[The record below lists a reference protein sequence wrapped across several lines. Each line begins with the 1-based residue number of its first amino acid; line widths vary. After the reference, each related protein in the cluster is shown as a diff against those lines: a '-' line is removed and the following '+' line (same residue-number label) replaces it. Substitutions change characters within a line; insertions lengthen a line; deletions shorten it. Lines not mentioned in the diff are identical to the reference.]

1 MEISETLAE
10 NQRLNDRIDEAHKR
24 LVSINDLNMR
34 RLGAELHDG
43 PAQLIS
49 LALLRLDAL
58 RPAATAETAGNL
70 VDFERVQGALTE
82 ALTEIRDMS
91 AGVTLPQLDTMA
103 RMRCCNSPC
112 ETMNADPAPR
122 SPWNWPC
129 AGSPHAPQGLPLPYC
144 ARRPQQ
150 CLPPRWRL
158 WPKDCHYVYKQRP
171 GTRGERHGR
180 RLVRR
185 AADRRAPRHLGHA
198 GPRDVDGRHV
208 RHSVPRGRGHKTRG
222 ELRSL
227 EAEVG
232 ELGAGR
238 PMIERIR
245 VAVVDDH
252 PIFREGVAFT
262 IRSSQA
268 FEIVAEGAS
277 ADDAIR
283 IAKELLPDV
292 ILLDVSMPGGGI
304 EAARVI
310 SSACPVVKVI
320 MLTVSEQEEDVT
332 QALEA
337 GANGYILK
345 GTSGTDL
352 ISTLQSVSRG
362 ESYVSPGLAARL
374 LAVSMR
380 NVRQQTRPAE
390 QVDLTK
396 REEQILGSWPAGS
409 RTRKSRT
416 RSPSPRRR

>member
-1 MEISETLAE
+1 MT
-10 NQRLNDRIDEAHKR
+10 
-24 LVSINDLNMR
+24 
-34 RLGAELHDG
+34 
-43 PAQLIS
+43 
-49 LALLRLDAL
+49 
-58 RPAATAETAGNL
+58 
-70 VDFERVQGALTE
+70 
-82 ALTEIRDMS
+82 
-91 AGVTLPQLDTMA
+91 
-103 RMRCCNSPC
+103 
-112 ETMNADPAPR
+112 
-122 SPWNWPC
+122 
-129 AGSPHAPQGLPLPYC
+129 
-144 ARRPQQ
+144 
-150 CLPPRWRL
+150 
-158 WPKDCHYVYKQRP
+158 
-171 GTRGERHGR
+171 
-180 RLVRR
+180 
-185 AADRRAPRHLGHA
+185 
-198 GPRDVDGRHV
+198 
-208 RHSVPRGRGHKTRG
+208 
-222 ELRSL
+222 
-227 EAEVG
+227 
-232 ELGAGR
+232 
-238 PMIERIR
+238 ERIR

-283 IAKELLPDV
+283 IAKDLLPDV

-310 SSACPVVKVI
+310 STACPVVKVI

-396 REEQILGSWPAGS
+396 REEQILELVARGLTNKEIANTLTISEKTVKHYMTNVMQKLQVRNRVEAVLALQK
-409 RTRKSRT
+409 KSNNV
-416 RSPSPRRR
+416 

>member
-1 MEISETLAE
+1 MT
-10 NQRLNDRIDEAHKR
+10 D
-24 LVSINDLNMR
+24 
-34 RLGAELHDG
+34 
-43 PAQLIS
+43 
-49 LALLRLDAL
+49 
-58 RPAATAETAGNL
+58 
-70 VDFERVQGALTE
+70 
-82 ALTEIRDMS
+82 
-91 AGVTLPQLDTMA
+91 
-103 RMRCCNSPC
+103 
-112 ETMNADPAPR
+112 
-122 SPWNWPC
+122 
-129 AGSPHAPQGLPLPYC
+129 
-144 ARRPQQ
+144 
-150 CLPPRWRL
+150 
-158 WPKDCHYVYKQRP
+158 
-171 GTRGERHGR
+171 
-180 RLVRR
+180 
-185 AADRRAPRHLGHA
+185 
-198 GPRDVDGRHV
+198 
-208 RHSVPRGRGHKTRG
+208 
-222 ELRSL
+222 
-227 EAEVG
+227 
-232 ELGAGR
+232 
-238 PMIERIR
+238 RIR

-283 IAKELLPDV
+283 IAKDQLPDV

-310 SSACPVVKVI
+310 STACPVVKVI

-380 NVRQQTRPAE
+380 NVRQQARPAE

-396 REEQILGSWPAGS
+396 REEQILELVARGLTNKEIANTLSISEKTVKHYMTNVMQKLQVRNRVEAVLALQKK
-409 RTRKSRT
+409 TNNA
-416 RSPSPRRR
+416 